1 MLKAH
6 ILATCSHCYGEARQH
21 GGENEDCPGHR
32 YIRYVPCLL
41 VW

>member
-21 GGENEDCPGHR
+21 SGEDESCPYQR
-32 YIRYVPCLL
+32 YINNVHCLL